1 MRFIPR
7 DQIDME
13 LSQLQLSESKQ
24 QSHQSAL
31 REGKQR
37 RSNIEHLSL
46 HLTYDD
52 REFEQLEAIPF
63 ALRTPYLAQFWQL
76 VSGNNRHL
84 IEFMISP
91 RLE

>member
-1 MRFIPR
+1 MRCIPR
-7 DQIDME
+7 DLIDME

-24 QSHQSAL
+24 QSNQSAL

-37 RSNIEHLSL
+37 RSNIEHLSF

-63 ALRTPYLAQFWQL
+63 ALGSPSPKLVYLGW
-76 VSGNNRHL
+76 
-84 IEFMISP
+84 EDP
-91 RLE
+91 

>member
-1 MRFIPR
+1 
-7 DQIDME
+7 ME

-37 RSNIEHLSL
+37 RSNIEDLSL

-52 REFEQLEAIPF
+52 REFEQLEARF
-63 ALRTPYLAQFWQL
+63 MGRTPYLAQFWQL
-76 VSGNNRHL
+76 VSGNNLHL
-84 IEFMISP
+84 IELMISP